1 MSFII
6 KKGKVK
12 VIDLPVTPSLAL
24 AEGTLV
30 EFTSGKLAAAD
41 DNEAAADIVGVLG
54 KTIASTDS
62 DYADDRLVPVIVSM
76 ERHTIGKLILAT
88 YTLQQLTEVLNV
100 ESLIQLTWT

>member
-41 DNEAAADIVGVLG
+41 DNEAAADIVGV
-54 KTIASTDS
+54 
-62 DYADDRLVPVIVSM
+62 
-76 ERHTIGKLILAT
+76 
-88 YTLQQLTEVLNV
+88 
-100 ESLIQLTWT
+100 